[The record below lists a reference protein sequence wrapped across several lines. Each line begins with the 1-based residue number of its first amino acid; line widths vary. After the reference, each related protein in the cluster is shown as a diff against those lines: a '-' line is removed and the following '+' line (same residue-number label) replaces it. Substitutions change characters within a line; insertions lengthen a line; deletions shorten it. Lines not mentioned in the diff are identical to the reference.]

1 MKGRYRKLRRWISL
15 LTVSALLACTVPV
28 FSVEAE
34 NSTEDSGL
42 IDLSAV
48 PENIRSLLD
57 VEDNSVQTRSVNSSN
72 TVSDLQIV
80 DTDDLN
86 SIRVESSD
94 GQGTAKVFA
103 TPIRYENDEGE
114 IEFID
119 TSMTQEGF
127 FTSLFTGYD
136 YRNTANDIHLQFS
149 KRPTKGIRVDEAF
162 TMAVYNPEA
171 NSLPNGTVDQTAEG
185 NGRIVYPEA
194 FGEHTYLEYVNINT
208 GLKENIVLEQNIG
221 KNRFSFVFESEEYIP
236 VLSDDGLTIRVMHKD
251 DPADV
256 KYQFTPLYVYDSYQ
270 PQDFDTIQAEP
281 PKEPVYVGPAA
292 GTPGETEPKGDNAPE
307 PVRHFTEENYYEVTP
322 LGNGKYQNFRGFP
335 GISEQPGYSLPSH
348 D

>member
-127 FTSLFTGYD
+127 FTSL
-136 YRNTANDIHLQFS
+136 IFS
-149 KRPTKGIRVDEAF
+149 
-162 TMAVYNPEA
+162 
-171 NSLPNGTVDQTAEG
+171 
-185 NGRIVYPEA
+185 
-194 FGEHTYLEYVNINT
+194 EYT
-208 GLKENIVLEQNIG
+208 
-221 KNRFSFVFESEEYIP
+221 
-236 VLSDDGLTIRVMHKD
+236 
-251 DPADV
+251 
-256 KYQFTPLYVYDSYQ
+256 
-270 PQDFDTIQAEP
+270 
-281 PKEPVYVGPAA
+281 
-292 GTPGETEPKGDNAPE
+292 
-307 PVRHFTEENYYEVTP
+307 
-322 LGNGKYQNFRGFP
+322 
-335 GISEQPGYSLPSH
+335 
-348 D
+348 